1 MPPPIALL
9 ICSAFVQ
16 FLLRQEA
23 RASQDVS
30 KATWIP
36 TLWILMIASRSLG
49 AWFGITA
56 SNDSGNSYDPI
67 ALLSLSVMGIVVI
80 ARRRFDWAGICRQH
94 GWLVALLAYMF
105 LSTLWSDIT

>member
-9 ICSAFVQ
+9 ICSAFVL

-49 AWFGITA
+49 AWFGNTA
-56 SNDSGNSYDPI
+56 GNDSGNSYDPI
-67 ALLSLSVMGIVVI
+67 APAVRLGWYLSSTRMAGGATGLHVSQHIVV
-80 ARRRFDWAGICRQH
+80 
-94 GWLVALLAYMF
+94 
-105 LSTLWSDIT
+105 